1 MQENPN
7 GVEGRVCNSCK
18 IYKTRD
24 NFSKHKR
31 CKNGLYGICY
41 ACNKIKRKAFYEKNK
56 DRLLKKQ
63 KEKRNTDE
71 YRKKAN
77 KRQSKYRKNNPTKML
92 WIWAKNKSLKK
103 GIEFNLEEKDII
115 YTGICPILGIE
126 LEIGGEDLNNSP
138 TLDRINPYKGYTKG
152 NVLIIS
158 HLANRIKNQGT
169 IDQIRKILEYME
181 KNEGSK

>member
-18 IYKTRD
+18 TYKTRD

-31 CKNGLYGICY
+31 CKSGLYGICY

-77 KRQSKYRKNNPTKML
+77 KRQSKYRKNNPVKML
-92 WIWAKNKSLKK
+92 WLWAKNKSLKK
-103 GIEFNLEEKDII
+103 GIEFNLEEKDIV
-115 YTGICPILGIE
+115 YT
-126 LEIGGEDLNNSP
+126 EIG
-138 TLDRINPYKGYTKG
+138 RAH
-152 NVLIIS
+152 V
-158 HLANRIKNQGT
+158 
-169 IDQIRKILEYME
+169 
-181 KNEGSK
+181 